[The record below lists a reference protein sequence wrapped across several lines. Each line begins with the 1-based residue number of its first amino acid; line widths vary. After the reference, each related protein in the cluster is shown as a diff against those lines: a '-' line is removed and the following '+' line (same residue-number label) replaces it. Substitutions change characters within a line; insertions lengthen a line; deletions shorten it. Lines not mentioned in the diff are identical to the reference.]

1 MEKSGETQECCRR
14 RGRPRMNR
22 SLEGGSSGRCYAP
35 QCNSNEQN
43 EIVLLLP
50 EEIAALDLIDV
61 QGLEQEEAAVVLG
74 VSRKTIWRDIH
85 EARHKIAD
93 AILNGKAIQMEG
105 CMRRLKGHCPKRDET
120 LCPKSGG
127 GRCPKV
133 SGGSGK
139 NTRQTAEYPDR
150 ITE

>member
-1 MEKSGETQECCRR
+1 
-14 RGRPRMNR
+14 MNR
-22 SLEGGSSGRCYAP
+22 ALEGGPSGRCYAP

-43 EIVLLLP
+43 EAVLLLP

-61 QGLEQEEAAVVLG
+61 QGLEQEVAAGILG

-85 EARHKIAD
+85 DARHKIAD

-105 CMRRLKGHCPKRDET
+105 CTRSIEGHCPKRDKT

-127 GRCPKV
+127 GICPKTL
-133 SGGSGK
+133 GK
-139 NTRQTAEYPDR
+139 PSKKKPVRQMNSRTPLPDNHYF
-150 ITE
+150 TE

>member
-1 MEKSGETQECCRR
+1 
-14 RGRPRMNR
+14 MNR
-22 SLEGGSSGRCYAP
+22 ALEGGPSGRCYAP
-35 QCNSNEQN
+35 QCNSDEQN
-43 EIVLLLP
+43 EVVLLLP

-61 QGLEQEEAAVVLG
+61 QGLEQEEAAVALG

-85 EARHKIAD
+85 DARHKIAD

-105 CMRRLKGHCPKRDET
+105 CTRKLKGHCPKRDET

-133 SGGSGK
+133 SGVSEK
-139 NTRQTAEYPDR
+139 DSRKIAECPGR
-150 ITE
+150 IAE

>member
-1 MEKSGETQECCRR
+1 MILETGGEGKECCRR

-22 SLEGGSSGRCYAP
+22 ALDGGPSGRCYAP
-35 QCNSNEQN
+35 QCNSDEQN
-43 EIVLLLP
+43 ETVLLLP

-85 EARHKIAD
+85 DARHKIAD

-105 CMRRLKGHCPKRDET
+105 CTRRLNGHCPKRDDT

-127 GRCPKV
+127 GRCPKMTMK
-133 SGGSGK
+133 S
-139 NTRQTAEYPDR
+139 E
-150 ITE
+150 

>member
-1 MEKSGETQECCRR
+1 
-14 RGRPRMNR
+14 MNR
-22 SLEGGSSGRCYAP
+22 ALEGGSSGRCYAP
-35 QCNSNEQN
+35 QCNSDEQN
-43 EIVLLLP
+43 EVVLLLP

-61 QGLEQEEAAVVLG
+61 QGLEQEEAAVALG

-85 EARHKIAD
+85 DARHKIAD

-105 CMRRLKGHCPKRDET
+105 CTRKLKGHCPKRDET

-133 SGGSGK
+133 SGVSGK
-139 NTRQTAEYPDR
+139 DSRKTAECPGR
-150 ITE
+150 IAE

>member
-1 MEKSGETQECCRR
+1 
-14 RGRPRMNR
+14 MNR
-22 SLEGGSSGRCYAP
+22 ALEGGPSGRCYAP
-35 QCNSNEQN
+35 QCNSDEKNEV
-43 EIVLLLP
+43 VLLLP

-61 QGLEQEEAAVVLG
+61 QGLEQEEAAVALG

-85 EARHKIAD
+85 DARHKIAD

-105 CMRRLKGHCPKRDET
+105 CTRKLKGHCPKRDET

-133 SGGSGK
+133 SGVSGK
-139 NTRQTAEYPDR
+139 DSRKTAECPGR
-150 ITE
+150 IAE